1 MNYAPIVS
9 IVMPA
14 YNVASYIG
22 ETLDSV
28 FEQTFTDYEVI
39 VVNDGSPDTVELERE
54 LEPFGNRIH
63 YVRQENRGA
72 GAARN
77 AGLRASRGE
86 FIAFLDADDLW
97 LPSYLEEQLKFLR
110 SGNYDLV
117 YSDALLFG
125 DSPISGRRYMQTTP
139 SNGPVNFKSLVH
151 YECNLITS
159 GVLARRQPILE
170 VGLFNEQIR
179 NGQDF
184 DLWLR
189 LVRNGARV
197 AYQRKVLLR
206 YRCHDDSLSSTD
218 PVDKIIRQL
227 RLFESIVQ
235 TYDLTPSEQAE
246 VDRVVG
252 KLNGEMEFEIGK
264 AQFAKG
270 NFSEARRH
278 FKKANNFQRSWKAHA
293 IILLM
298 RIAPRLLQRV
308 HFRLRGR
315 VES

>member
-1 MNYAPIVS
+1 MSLKPIVS

-14 YNVASYIG
+14 YKVAPYIG
-22 ETLDSV
+22 ETLESV
-28 FEQTFTDYEVI
+28 LAQTFTDYEVI
-39 VVNDGSPDTVELERE
+39 VVNDGSPDSEELERV
-54 LEPFGNRIH
+54 LEPFRDCIH
-63 YVRQENRGA
+63 YIRQENHGA

-97 LPSYLEEQLKFLR
+97 LPNYLDEQLKFIQ
-110 SGNYDLV
+110 SDDYDLV

-125 DSPISGRRYMQTTP
+125 DSPISGRTYMQTSP
-139 SNGPVNFKSLVH
+139 SNGQVNFKSLVH

-170 VGLFNEQIR
+170 VGLFDEQIR

-189 LVRNGARV
+189 LVRDGAHL

-218 PVDKIIRQL
+218 PVDKILRQL
-227 RLFESIVQ
+227 RLFERIVQ

-246 VDRVVG
+246 VDRVVE
-252 KLNGEMEFEIGK
+252 KLNAEMEFEIGK

-270 NFSEARRH
+270 NFSEACWRL
-278 FKKANNFQRSWKAHA
+278 KKANDFQRSWKVHA

-298 RIAPRLLQRV
+298 RIAPRLLQKV
-308 HFRLRGR
+308 HFRLRG
-315 VES
+315 SAS